1 VHALRN
7 QFSPCHAR
15 VDDSFAGADIQ
26 SRKNR
31 AAAVS
36 EFCLFTR
43 FTVEEIKNGA
53 QLNRHDKG
61 AHVQARIRRG
71 FSLRVSGFCTR
82 WKRLQ

>member
-1 VHALRN
+1 MHALLN
-7 QFSPCHAR
+7 QLSSCLAHA
-15 VDDSFAGADIQ
+15 DDSFAGAGIHSQ
-26 SRKNR
+26 KNH